1 MVRKGSRVLP
11 LVALLLPLSLALAA
25 CGTAR
30 GGQAGAG
37 GFVSEQVE
45 QRVEVVADPN
55 GLLRWT
61 RQQYEAAAGDVTFV
75 VQNPSPSRHNFVVEG
90 NGVNAYSPAFG
101 TGTQTYTLKGL
112 APGQYRIVCTLP
124 GHRESGMVATLIVK

>member
-1 MVRKGSRVLP
+1 MVRKGLRVLP
-11 LVALLLPLSLALAA
+11 IVALLLTLGLAVVA

-30 GGQAGAG
+30 GSQAGGG
-37 GFVSEQVE
+37 GFVAEPVE
-45 QRVEVVADPN
+45 QRVEVVADPK

-61 RQQYEAAAGDVTFV
+61 QQQYEATAGDVTFV

-112 APGQYRIVCTLP
+112 APGQYQIVCTLP
-124 GHRESGMVATLIVK
+124 GHRESGMVAKLIVK